1 MGPCTANAERLR
13 VVCASYHTSD
23 MAGTVMTLL
32 GRSQMTTRAFVLLV
46 ERRDTVSDVVS
57 VRIESQLLCRRRPTV
72 WQRFCCELLRYDLQ
86 QQVNHLKGG
95 KRLDESERERES
107 SRALG
112 KAVWSTQSALLT

>member
-1 MGPCTANAERLR
+1 M
-13 VVCASYHTSD
+13 CASYHTSD
-23 MAGTVMTLL
+23 MAGTVITLL

-95 KRLDESERERES
+95 KRLPRERE
-107 SRALG
+107 G
-112 KAVWSTQSALLT
+112 EE